1 MIVLVIFVVAM
12 LLWLLSV
19 VTSPPAP
26 WNKAAGVCA
35 WISVLCLF
43 LMVHGTRI

>member
-1 MIVLVIFVVAM
+1 MIVLVVFVVAM
-12 LLWLLSV
+12 VLWLVSI
-19 VTSPPAP
+19 VTDLPPP
-26 WNKAAGVCA
+26 WSKAAAICA